1 MAAPVACHTVVKGTG
16 RGASCTARRISR
28 TPLTAK
34 NRTVS
39 QTPGGVV
46 EDGVT
51 ARARFGTASDYKGG
65 APGALEGRHR
75 RGLEWPLAG
84 TLQVYPLTASK
95 PASRRRA
102 PRLSVLRRGTVKG
115 RLAHAITVVDLSM
128 TGCLV
133 RCGTLLKP
141 GAILDFE
148 MTLDDGPLVAKVRVA
163 DASVD
168 GAGAEAAD
176 DTSGCLAGLAFL
188 GLPPLE
194 DARLRRFLD
203 EERRRRRGADASS
216 R

>member
-1 MAAPVACHTVVKGTG
+1 MTAA
-16 RGASCTARRISR
+16 
-28 TPLTAK
+28 
-34 NRTVS
+34 
-39 QTPGGVV
+39 
-46 EDGVT
+46 
-51 ARARFGTASDYKGG
+51 
-65 APGALEGRHR
+65 
-75 RGLEWPLAG
+75 
-84 TLQVYPLTASK
+84 K

-102 PRLSVLRRGTVKG
+102 PRLSVLRGGTVKG
-115 RLAHAITVVDLSM
+115 RLPHAITVVDLSL

-133 RCGTLLKP
+133 RCGTLLKT

-148 MTLDDGPLVAKVRVA
+148 MALDDGPFSAKVRVA

-168 GAGAEAAD
+168 GAAAAS

-203 EERRRRRGADASS
+203 EEKRRRRGADASP

>member
-1 MAAPVACHTVVKGTG
+1 M
-16 RGASCTARRISR
+16 
-28 TPLTAK
+28 TP
-34 NRTVS
+34 
-39 QTPGGVV
+39 
-46 EDGVT
+46 
-51 ARARFGTASDYKGG
+51 
-65 APGALEGRHR
+65 
-75 RGLEWPLAG
+75 
-84 TLQVYPLTASK
+84 SK

-102 PRLSVLRRGTVKG
+102 PRLSVERRGTVKG
-115 RLAHAITVVDLSM
+115 RLSHPITVVDLSL

-148 MTLDDGPLVAKVRVA
+148 MALDDGPLSAKVRVA

-168 GAGAEAAD
+168 GAAAPD
-176 DTSGCLAGLAFL
+176 ETSGCLAGLAFL

-203 EERRRRRGADASS
+203 EERRRRRGADASP